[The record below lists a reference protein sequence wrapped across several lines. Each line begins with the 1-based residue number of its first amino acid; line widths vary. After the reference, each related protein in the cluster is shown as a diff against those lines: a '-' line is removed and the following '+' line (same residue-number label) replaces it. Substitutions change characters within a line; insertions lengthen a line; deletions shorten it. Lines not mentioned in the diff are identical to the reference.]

1 MSYDFSKVPK
11 EMQDLLCWL
20 TWHRFPQAD
29 GKIKKVPDEF
39 TRKDKKITW
48 DNMPY
53 MFMAQAKQKLYS
65 PQSLSDGIGFAFKEQ
80 SIFAGIDI
88 DNAILTD
95 GAYNEPVR
103 QKILPILQT
112 ARRDGCYIEKSISG
126 TGYHIFGYTHL
137 KPFLLA
143 STDGSGKV
151 NSENVEIHYAN
162 SYFTVSANVLQSGW
176 GCLDDSIRVAY
187 QIIKG
192 EPLPETTHENTP
204 TKATNTTTGIN
215 IPPAKENA
223 VEHAKTATKDIPAG
237 EFTDADVLALP
248 GLTVASVLDLMSKDT
263 RKNGGEISYA
273 MKVGHPGGYNKSEYD
288 ERALGVLTYWLYR
301 YGIDEIVKV
310 FKASALWTDERIK
323 KKSENYVKQAT
334 EKAYRNAQKF
344 FPAVNYKRLT
354 AEEKAKLNRWV
365 KRKEREV

>member
-1 MSYDFSKVPK
+1 
-11 EMQDLLCWL
+11 
-20 TWHRFPQAD
+20 
-29 GKIKKVPDEF
+29 
-39 TRKDKKITW
+39 
-48 DNMPY
+48 

-204 TKATNTTTGIN
+204 TKATNTTIGIN

-301 YGIDEIVKV
+301 YGIGEIVKV

>member
-204 TKATNTTTGIN
+204 TKATNTTIGIN

-223 VEHAKTATKDIPAG
+223 VEHAETATKDIPAG

>member
-20 TWHRFPQAD
+20 TWHRFPQPD

-53 MFMAQAKQKLYS
+53 MFMSQAKQKLYS

-80 SIFAGIDI
+80 SIFAGVDI
-88 DNAILTD
+88 DGAILPD

-103 QKILPILQT
+103 KIILPLLRQ
-112 ARRDGCYIEKSISG
+112 ARQDGCYIEKSISG
-126 TGYHIFGYTHL
+126 TGYHIFGYTTL
-137 KPFLLA
+137 KPFLMSA
-143 STDGSGKV
+143 TDGSGRV
-151 NSENVEIHYAN
+151 DSENIEIHYAK
-162 SYFTVSANVLQSGW
+162 SYFTVSGDVLQSGW
-176 GCLDDSIRVAY
+176 GCLDNTIRIAY

-192 EPLPETTHENTP
+192 EPLPETTHKNTP
-204 TKATNTTTGIN
+204 TTATNSTAGIT
-215 IPPAKENA
+215 IPPTKENA
-223 VEHAKTATKDIPAG
+223 VEQAKTATKNIPAG

-273 MKVGHPGGYNKSEYD
+273 MKVGHPDGYNKSEYD

-301 YGIDEIVKV
+301 YGVDEIVKV
-310 FKASALWTDERIK
+310 FKTSALWTDERIK
-323 KKSENYVKQAT
+323 KKSDHYVEQAAT
-334 EKAYRNAQKF
+334 KAYNNAEKF

-354 AEEKAKLNRWV
+354 SEEKAKLNRWIR
-365 KRKEREV
+365 RKEKE

>member
-1 MSYDFSKVPK
+1 M
-11 EMQDLLCWL
+11 
-20 TWHRFPQAD
+20 
-29 GKIKKVPDEF
+29 
-39 TRKDKKITW
+39 
-48 DNMPY
+48 
-53 MFMAQAKQKLYS
+53 
-65 PQSLSDGIGFAFKEQ
+65 
-80 SIFAGIDI
+80 
-88 DNAILTD
+88 
-95 GAYNEPVR
+95 
-103 QKILPILQT
+103 
-112 ARRDGCYIEKSISG
+112 
-126 TGYHIFGYTHL
+126 
-137 KPFLLA
+137 
-143 STDGSGKV
+143 
-151 NSENVEIHYAN
+151 
-162 SYFTVSANVLQSGW
+162 
-176 GCLDDSIRVAY
+176 
-187 QIIKG
+187 
-192 EPLPETTHENTP
+192 
-204 TKATNTTTGIN
+204 
-215 IPPAKENA
+215 
-223 VEHAKTATKDIPAG
+223 
-237 EFTDADVLALP
+237 LALP

>member
-162 SYFTVSANVLQSGW
+162 RYFTVSANVLQSGW

-204 TKATNTTTGIN
+204 TKATNTTIGIN